1 MSHDY
6 DPTDLLNEDFAF
18 DGLEVGVCP
27 PDTAVDL
34 PACGSPVP
42 HFFSE
47 APVAVR
53 PSSKTSPWDPR
64 LVVDLALEIDAIPT
78 ILERYGLT
86 EDAFNTLS
94 EVPAFRRELALTMR
108 EVREDGLSFAS
119 KARVQ
124 AETYLEELDRMV
136 YAPDTPAGVRLDC
149 IKSVVTWGRLLPQEA
164 KQDTTNATQVVVNI
178 NI

>member
-6 DPTDLLNEDFAF
+6 TPTDLLNEDFAF

-34 PACGSPVP
+34 PACGSPMP
-42 HFFSE
+42 QSL
-47 APVAVR
+47 R
-53 PSSKTSPWDPR
+53 SSKTSPWDPR
-64 LVVDLALEIDAIPT
+64 LVVDLALEIDDIPA
-78 ILERYGLT
+78 ILERYDLT
-86 EDAFNTLS
+86 EDALNTLS
-94 EVPAFRRELALTMR
+94 EVPAFRRELAMTMR

-149 IKSVVTWGRLLPQEA
+149 IKSVVTWGRLLPQEE
-164 KQDTTNATQVVVNI
+164 KKDSTNATQVIVNI
-178 NI
+178 SI

>member
-6 DPTDLLNEDFAF
+6 DLTDLLNEDFAF

-42 HFFSE
+42 QSLHL
-47 APVAVR
+47 
-53 PSSKTSPWDPR
+53 SKTSPWDPR

-86 EDAFNTLS
+86 EDAFNALS

-108 EVREDGLSFAS
+108 EVREEGLSFAS

-164 KQDTTNATQVVVNI
+164 KTDTTNATQVVVNI